1 MDPKDKLPS
10 RTASPSPS
18 LSSAS
23 SNNSTARRLGSLQP
37 ELPAPGRLASV
48 RTIPTGHY
56 FLPTSSRVTLRGT
69 QKMRFVP
76 TVPEA
81 HRRPQP
87 TITADSIIP
96 EFFDNDPSFGG
107 QSHGSIG
114 RMGRV
119 GMRDRSRFVT
129 EMKASGPFAYGPH
142 ASSVPMMTG
151 SNKIL
156 GHSMMDEKKDY
167 DDFAEDFDSFR
178 EDPWAPDILTI
189 EKDESFQK
197 FLDAKNE
204 LLSKEVDQSREI
216 NLKEK
221 KEIAS
226 LLKENG
232 HLFCIQLPSILPKF
246 EANTLP
252 VSEIFDELGD
262 KDNSN
267 TEGQIGK
274 LVIRSSGQMQMI
286 IGNFVFDVNPGLD
299 RSFLENS
306 IVIDPS
312 KETVYNLG
320 QIKKHLV
327 VKPNI
332 SDLLV

>member
-76 TVPEA
+76 T
-81 HRRPQP
+81 
-87 TITADSIIP
+87 
-96 EFFDNDPSFGG
+96 G

-142 ASSVPMMTG
+142 AMMTG

-204 LLSKEVDQSREI
+204 LLSKEIDQSREI